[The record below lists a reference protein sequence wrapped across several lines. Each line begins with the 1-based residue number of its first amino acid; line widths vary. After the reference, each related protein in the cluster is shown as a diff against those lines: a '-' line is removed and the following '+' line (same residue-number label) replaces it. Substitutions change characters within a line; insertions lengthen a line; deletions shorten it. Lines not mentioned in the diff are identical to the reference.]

1 MRLRPFLLVL
11 LPVAVVA
18 CLGDQTTTTVTPA
31 VPIESTTFAASLGVN
46 LASSTK
52 TPSGLYYRDIRVGT
66 GATIVAGQNLNVKY
80 SGALANGS
88 VFDAG
93 TFAFTIPG
101 QVIQGWNEGLL
112 GMKVG
117 GSRQL
122 IIPPSLGYGAAG
134 SGPIPPN
141 AVLVFTVEPQ

>member
-1 MRLRPFLLVL
+1 MRFRTVLAAVLPF
-11 LPVAVVA
+11 AFAA
-18 CLGDQTTTTVTPA
+18 CGSSSELTAP
-31 VPIESTTFAASLGVN
+31 VPIESTTFAASLAVN
-46 LASSTK
+46 LAASTK
-52 TPSGLYYRDIRVGT
+52 TPSGLYYRDIRAGT
-66 GATIVAGQNLNVKY
+66 GATIVAGQKLNVKY
-80 SGALANGS
+80 VGALSDGS
-88 VFDAG
+88 VFDSG
-93 TFAFTIPG
+93 TYSFTIPG

-122 IIPPSLGYGAAG
+122 VIPPSLGYGSQG